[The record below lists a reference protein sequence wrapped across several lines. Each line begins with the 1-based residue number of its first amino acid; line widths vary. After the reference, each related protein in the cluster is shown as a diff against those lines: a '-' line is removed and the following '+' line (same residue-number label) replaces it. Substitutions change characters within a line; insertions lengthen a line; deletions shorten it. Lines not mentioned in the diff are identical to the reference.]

1 MYGDNFLIHD
11 TGKGS
16 RNRIIMFAREIQLR
30 TLTSA
35 KTWLMDGTV
44 LMAPGIFSQ
53 LYVIRIPL
61 GKSAVTAIY
70 AFLPNKAQR
79 TYKEMFQ
86 VITDAC
92 IRQVLMLIQKKSC
105 L

>member
-1 MYGDNFLIHD
+1 
-11 TGKGS
+11 
-16 RNRIIMFAREIQLR
+16 MFVSEIQLR
-30 TLTSA
+30 TLASE
-35 KTWLMDGTV
+35 KTWFIDRTF
-44 LMAPGIFSQ
+44 LMAPAIFSQ
-53 LYVIRIPL
+53 MYVIRISL
-61 GKSAVTAIY
+61 GQGTVTAIY